1 MRTTEQRLLLSTV
14 NIVENNIG
22 HRVCVRVETVIGV
35 SVSGKYSIYMRYQ
48 ARRQL
53 YNWKKYNVSA
63 WSMAQ
68 NGLINRRFHNMKLM
82 LTLVVYC
89 DLPIF
94 VSTVS
99 DWTSV
104 STGNVT
110 CLPGLPHPPCWTEN
124 GVDPN
129 TGSLP
134 VIKMSSVSLVTDDI
148 GDNVMFVMQG
158 LVTMVRGRW
167 TVTTDSGDDVS
178 CSNTSEVEFSND
190 CNGKMCDAKFC
201 N

>member
-1 MRTTEQRLLLSTV
+1 MCDTRLEDSFIT
-14 NIVENNIG
+14 G
-22 HRVCVRVETVIGV
+22 
-35 SVSGKYSIYMRYQ
+35 M
-48 ARRQL
+48 
-53 YNWKKYNVSA
+53 KYNVSA
-63 WSMAQ
+63 WPLVQ
-68 NGLINRRFHNMKLM
+68 NGLINRRFLNVKLL

-99 DWTSV
+99 DCTSV

-110 CLPGLPHPPCWTEN
+110 CLPTLPQPPCWTEN

-134 VIKMSSVSLVTDDI
+134 VIKMSSVSLFTDDI

-158 LVTMVRGRW
+158 LDTMDRGRC

-178 CSNTSEVEFSND
+178 CSNTSELEFSND
-190 CNGKMCDAKFC
+190 CNGKM
-201 N
+201 